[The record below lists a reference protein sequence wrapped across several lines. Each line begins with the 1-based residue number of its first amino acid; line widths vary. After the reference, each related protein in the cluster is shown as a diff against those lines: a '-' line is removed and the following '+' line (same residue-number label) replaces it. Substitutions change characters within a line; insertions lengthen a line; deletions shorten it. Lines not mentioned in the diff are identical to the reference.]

1 MKVNNCCFCVEL
13 RIGCIILAVVGIVL
27 SILGVDLS
35 SGWSTIHSLISSA
48 FLVAFPA
55 NCCLLYSAAYT
66 KGSEKSRCIT
76 ALIYQAYVVLSALLL
91 AINAVVVLFNWIQST
106 EDIPHGQYAVAL
118 VILIGLTLLD
128 LYFNLIAYSWY
139 LDLKGVVVVGDDASG
154 KDSGSN
160 SS

>member
-1 MKVNNCCFCVEL
+1 MKIQYRVKNCCGSVEL
-13 RIGCIILAVVGIVL
+13 RKGCIIMAVVGIVL
-27 SILGVDLS
+27 SIIAVGVTS
-35 SGWSTIHSLISSA
+35 AWSTIISLI
-48 FLVAFPA
+48 LAFPA
-55 NCCLLYSAAYT
+55 TCCLLYSAAYT

-118 VILIGLTLLD
+118 AILIGLTLLD

-139 LDLKGVVVVGDDASG
+139 LDLKGVVVVGDVVINA
-154 KDSGSN
+154 
-160 SS
+160 